1 MSDWNWPPPA
11 EPPTFE
17 SGPPTFERAP
27 GPPEFLA
34 PEADVTAPPTPA
46 APAPAR
52 DLAVPGWPRRAA
64 VGAAGLAALVLAG
77 VVGGVVGANLA
88 EDAPMAAPALSSRPV
103 IAPGAG
109 AGSEADAGGP
119 AGSGTDVRAVLAKVE
134 PSVVAIA
141 VSGRQGGGPGSGQ
154 GTGVILTPDG
164 EVLTNA
170 HVVEGARTIRVT
182 LFGENDSR
190 PAEVVGLDTGNDL
203 ALLRIP
209 DASGLPAAELGSSA
223 SLAVGDDVVA
233 VGNALG
239 LRGDPSVTRGIV
251 SGLGRSLDTLSG
263 LIQTDAAINPGNSGG
278 PLVDAGGRVVGI
290 NTAVAGRGGQN
301 IGFAIPID
309 GARPV
314 IERLRTGAP
323 AKAAAFLG
331 ITTSDTE
338 DGSRGAQVVEITASG
353 PAAQAGV
360 RAGDR
365 IVEIAGVPVVGSSEL
380 VGILRQQLAPG
391 QQVPVT
397 VVRDGA
403 EMTLSVTLGER
414 PDA

>member
-1 MSDWNWPPPA
+1 MSDSNWLPPDPLDA
-11 EPPTFE
+11 
-17 SGPPTFERAP
+17 AV
-27 GPPEFLA
+27 A
-34 PEADVTAPPTPA
+34 PEPVTAPPPS
-46 APAPAR
+46 PPSH
-52 DLAVPGWPRRAA
+52 WPRRAA
-64 VGAAGLAALVLAG
+64 QGAAGLCAMVLAG

-88 EDAPMAAPALSSRPV
+88 ENDAAPALAAQPALNFAGSGAELSRPT
-103 IAPGAG
+103 GA
-109 AGSEADAGGP
+109 
-119 AGSGTDVRAVLAKVE
+119 GTDVRAVLAKVE

-141 VSGRQGGGPGSGQ
+141 VRGASSGGE
-154 GTGVILTPDG
+154 GTGIILTPDG
-164 EVLTNA
+164 DVLTNA
-170 HVVEGARTIRVT
+170 HVAEGARSIRVT

-190 PAEVVGLDTGNDL
+190 AAELVGLDPNNDL

-209 DASGLPAAELGSSA
+209 GAHGLPAAELGSSA

-251 SGLGRSLDTLSG
+251 SALGRSLDNLTG

-309 GARPV
+309 AARPV

-323 AKAAAFLG
+323 ARAAAFLG
-331 ITTSDTE
+331 ITTSDTD
-338 DGSRGAQVVEITASG
+338 DGSRGASVVEVTAGG
-353 PAAQAGV
+353 PAADAGM

-365 IVEIAGVPVVGSSEL
+365 IVEIAGTPVVGSSEL
-380 VGILRQQLAPG
+380 VGILRQQLTPG
-391 QQVPVT
+391 QQVPVK

-403 EMTLSVTLGER
+403 EVVLTVTLGER

>member
-1 MSDWNWPPPA
+1 MSDWNWPPPP

-17 SGPPTFERAP
+17 KPER
-27 GPPEFLA
+27 PEFLA
-34 PEADVTAPPTPA
+34 PEAS
-46 APAPAR
+46 APAEDPPAS
-52 DLAVPGWPRRAA
+52 GWPRRAA
-64 VGAAGLAALVLAG
+64 VGAAGLAAMILAG

-88 EDAPMAAPALSSRPV
+88 EDTPAAAPAFASRPV
-103 IAPGAG
+103 IAPGP
-109 AGSEADAGGP
+109 GSDATATRPTGT
-119 AGSGTDVRAVLAKVE
+119 GTDVRAVLAKVE

-141 VSGRQGGGPGSGQ
+141 VSGRQGGAGQ
-154 GTGVILTPDG
+154 GTGIILTPDG

-190 PAEVVGLDTGNDL
+190 PAELVGLDTGNDL
-203 ALLRIP
+203 ALLRIS
-209 DASGLPAAELGSSA
+209 DAGGLPAAELGSSA

-239 LRGDPSVTRGIV
+239 LRGAPSVTRGIV

-314 IERLRTGAP
+314 IERLRSGAP
-323 AKAAAFLG
+323 ARAAAFLG

-338 DGSRGAQVVEITASG
+338 DGSRGAQVVEIAAGG
-353 PAAQAGV
+353 PAAQAGM

-397 VVRDGA
+397 VVRDGS
-403 EMTLSVTLGER
+403 EQTLSVTLGER

>member
-1 MSDWNWPPPA
+1 MSDWNWSPPDPI
-11 EPPTFE
+11 PPDPPE
-17 SGPPTFERAP
+17 SETP
-27 GPPEFLA
+27 GPPEFLL
-34 PEADVTAPPTPA
+34 PEPPPPPPPA
-46 APAPAR
+46 EASG
-52 DLAVPGWPRRAA
+52 LPGWPRRAA
-64 VGAAGLAALVLAG
+64 LGAAGLAALVLAG
-77 VVGGVVGANLA
+77 MVGGVVGANLA
-88 EDAPMAAPALSSRPV
+88 EDSPAVAPALAGRPV
-103 IAPGAG
+103 VAPGSG
-109 AGSEADAGGP
+109 AEVPRSTG
-119 AGSGTDVRAVLAKVE
+119 GTDVRAVLAKVE

-141 VSGRQGGGPGSGQ
+141 VTGRQGGGAGS
-154 GTGVILTPDG
+154 GVILTPDG

-182 LFGENDSR
+182 LFGENDARS
-190 PAEVVGLDTGNDL
+190 AEVIGLDSANDL
-203 ALLRIP
+203 ALVRIQN
-209 DASGLPAAELGSSA
+209 ASGLPAAELGSSA

-251 SGLGRSLDTLSG
+251 SGLGRSLDSLSG

-290 NTAVAGRGGQN
+290 NTAVAGRVGQN

-323 AKAAAFLG
+323 ARAAAFLG

-338 DGSRGAQVVEITASG
+338 DGSRGAQVVEITAGG
-353 PAAQAGV
+353 PADKAGL

-365 IVEIAGVPVVGSSEL
+365 IVTIAGTPVVGSSEL

-397 VVRDGA
+397 VVRDGSELA
-403 EMTLSVTLGER
+403 LTVTLGER

>member
-1 MSDWNWPPPA
+1 A
-11 EPPTFE
+11 
-17 SGPPTFERAP
+17 
-27 GPPEFLA
+27 L
-34 PEADVTAPPTPA
+34 
-46 APAPAR
+46 
-52 DLAVPGWPRRAA
+52 
-64 VGAAGLAALVLAG
+64 GAAGLTALLLAG

-88 EDAPMAAPALSSRPV
+88 EDNQVAAPVVSRPV
-103 IAPGAG
+103 ISSGSDSSAGEPVARPGT
-109 AGSEADAGGP
+109 
-119 AGSGTDVRAVLAKVE
+119 SGTDVRAVLAKVE
-134 PSVVAIA
+134 PSVVAISVRGQA
-141 VSGRQGGGPGSGQ
+141 GGGQ

-190 PAEVVGLDTGNDL
+190 SAELVGLDSNNDL
-203 ALLRIP
+203 ALLRITG
-209 DASGLPAAELGSSA
+209 ASGLPAAELGSSDE
-223 SLAVGDDVVA
+223 LAVGDDVIA

-251 SGLGRSLDTLSG
+251 SALGRSLDSLSG

-309 GARPV
+309 AARSV

-338 DGSRGAQVVEITASG
+338 DGSRGAEVIEVNPGG
-353 PAAQAGV
+353 PAAGAGI

-365 IVEIAGVPVVGSSEL
+365 IVEIAGMPVVGSSEL
-380 VGILRQQLAPG
+380 VGILAQHLAPA
-391 QQVPVT
+391 QVVPVT
-397 VVRDGA
+397 VIRDGS
-403 EMTLSVTLGER
+403 ELTLNVTLGER

>member
-1 MSDWNWPPPA
+1 MSDWNWLPPDPLAAAPEPVDGPSPPP
-11 EPPTFE
+11 PH
-17 SGPPTFERAP
+17 
-27 GPPEFLA
+27 
-34 PEADVTAPPTPA
+34 
-46 APAPAR
+46 
-52 DLAVPGWPRRAA
+52 WPRRAA
-64 VGAAGLAALVLAG
+64 LGAAGLCALVLAG

-88 EDAPMAAPALSSRPV
+88 EDGPAPALSARPV
-103 IAPGAG
+103 V
-109 AGSEADAGGP
+109 EAEKDAGGGP
-119 AGSGTDVRAVLAKVE
+119 AADLSRPTGSGTDVGAVLAKVE

-141 VSGRQGGGPGSGQ
+141 VRGDNGGGQ
-154 GTGVILTPDG
+154 GTGIILTPDG

-170 HVVEGARTIRVT
+170 HVAEGARTIRVT

-190 PAEVVGLDTGNDL
+190 PAELVGLDSGNDL
-203 ALLRIP
+203 ALLRITGAR
-209 DASGLPAAELGSSA
+209 DLPAAELGSSA

-251 SGLGRSLDTLSG
+251 SGLGRSLDSLTG

-323 AKAAAFLG
+323 ARAAAFLG

-338 DGSRGAQVVEITASG
+338 DGSRGAQVVEVTSGG
-353 PAAQAGV
+353 PAAQAGM

-365 IVEIAGVPVVGSSEL
+365 IVEIAGTPVVGSSEL
-380 VGILRQQLAPG
+380 VGILRTQFAPG

-403 EMTLSVTLGER
+403 EVVLTVTLGER

>member
-1 MSDWNWPPPA
+1 
-11 EPPTFE
+11 
-17 SGPPTFERAP
+17 
-27 GPPEFLA
+27 
-34 PEADVTAPPTPA
+34 
-46 APAPAR
+46 
-52 DLAVPGWPRRAA
+52 
-64 VGAAGLAALVLAG
+64 
-77 VVGGVVGANLA
+77 GGQ
-88 EDAPMAAPALSSRPV
+88 
-103 IAPGAG
+103 
-109 AGSEADAGGP
+109 
-119 AGSGTDVRAVLAKVE
+119 GSG
-134 PSVVAIA
+134 I
-141 VSGRQGGGPGSGQ
+141 
-154 GTGVILTPDG
+154 ILTPDG

-190 PAEVVGLDTGNDL
+190 AAELIGLDSGNDL
-203 ALLRIP
+203 ALVRIQG
-209 DASGLPAAELGSSA
+209 ASGLPAAELGSSA

-251 SGLGRSLDTLSG
+251 SGLGRSLDSLTD

-323 AKAAAFLG
+323 ARAAAFLG
-331 ITTSDTE
+331 ITTSDAE
-338 DGSRGAQVVEITASG
+338 DGSRGAQVVEVTAGG
-353 PAAQAGV
+353 PADQAGM

-365 IVEIAGVPVVGSSEL
+365 VVAIAGVPVVGSSEL
-380 VGILRQQLAPG
+380 VGILRQQLTPG

-397 VVRDGA
+397 VVRDGSELA
-403 EMTLSVTLGER
+403 LTVTLGER

>member
-1 MSDWNWPPPA
+1 MSDWNWSPPDPIPPDPPA
-11 EPPTFE
+11 SET
-17 SGPPTFERAP
+17 P
-27 GPPEFLA
+27 GPPEFLL
-34 PEADVTAPPTPA
+34 PEPPPPPPPA
-46 APAPAR
+46 EASG
-52 DLAVPGWPRRAA
+52 LPGWPRRAA
-64 VGAAGLAALVLAG
+64 LGAAGLAALVLAG

-88 EDAPMAAPALSSRPV
+88 EDSPAAAPALAGRPMV
-103 IAPGAG
+103 APGSG
-109 AGSEADAGGP
+109 AEVPRP
-119 AGSGTDVRAVLAKVE
+119 AGGTDVRAVLAKVE

-141 VSGRQGGGPGSGQ
+141 VTGRQGGGAGS
-154 GTGVILTPDG
+154 GVILTPDG

-182 LFGENDSR
+182 VFGENDARS
-190 PAEVVGLDTGNDL
+190 AEVIGLDSANDL
-203 ALLRIP
+203 ALVRIQN
-209 DASGLPAAELGSSA
+209 ASGLPAAELGSSA

-251 SGLGRSLDTLSG
+251 SGLGRSLDSFTG

-323 AKAAAFLG
+323 ARAAAFLG

-338 DGSRGAQVVEITASG
+338 DGSRGAQVVEITAGG
-353 PAAQAGV
+353 PADKAGL

-365 IVEIAGVPVVGSSEL
+365 IVTIAGTPVVGSSEL

-397 VVRDGA
+397 VVRDGSELA
-403 EMTLSVTLGER
+403 LTVTLGER

>member
-1 MSDWNWPPPA
+1 M
-11 EPPTFE
+11 
-17 SGPPTFERAP
+17 
-27 GPPEFLA
+27 
-34 PEADVTAPPTPA
+34 
-46 APAPAR
+46 
-52 DLAVPGWPRRAA
+52 
-64 VGAAGLAALVLAG
+64 VLAG
-77 VVGGVVGANLA
+77 AVGGVVGANLA
-88 EDAPMAAPALSSRPV
+88 ENDAAPVLAARPALDSGGGSGAELSRPT
-103 IAPGAG
+103 GA
-109 AGSEADAGGP
+109 
-119 AGSGTDVRAVLAKVE
+119 GTDVRAILAKVE

-141 VSGRQGGGPGSGQ
+141 VRGASGGGE
-154 GTGVILTPDG
+154 GTGIILTPGG

-170 HVVEGARTIRVT
+170 HVAEGARSIRVT

-190 PAEVVGLDTGNDL
+190 AAEVVGLDSNNDL

-209 DASGLPAAELGSSA
+209 GAHGLPAAELGSSA

-251 SGLGRSLDTLSG
+251 SALGRSLDNLTG

-323 AKAAAFLG
+323 ARAAAFLG

-338 DGSRGAQVVEITASG
+338 DGSRGAQGVEVTSGG
-353 PAAQAGV
+353 PAAQAGM

-365 IVEIAGVPVVGSSEL
+365 IVEIAGTPVVGSSEL
-380 VGILRQQLAPG
+380 VGILRQQLNPG
-391 QQVPVT
+391 QEVPVK

-403 EMTLSVTLGER
+403 EVVLTITLGER

>member
-1 MSDWNWPPPA
+1 MSDWNWSPPSEPPAFATPPA
-11 EPPTFE
+11 EPEFL
-17 SGPPTFERAP
+17 PPEPRPAAKTSPP
-27 GPPEFLA
+27 GPG
-34 PEADVTAPPTPA
+34 TH
-46 APAPAR
+46 R
-52 DLAVPGWPRRAA
+52 WPRLAA
-64 VGAAGLAALVLAG
+64 LSAAGLAALVLAG

-88 EDAPMAAPALSSRPV
+88 EDGPSAAPALTGRPV
-103 IAPGAG
+103 IAPGSDSAP
-109 AGSEADAGGP
+109 GSGSGEAATRPG
-119 AGSGTDVRAVLAKVE
+119 GSGTDVRAVLAKVE

-141 VSGRQGGGPGSGQ
+141 VGGRQGTAGQ
-154 GTGVILTPDG
+154 GTGIILTSDG

-170 HVVEGARTIRVT
+170 HVVEGARSIRVT
-182 LFGENDSR
+182 VFGENDSR
-190 PAEVVGLDTGNDL
+190 PAELVGLDSGNDL
-203 ALLRIP
+203 ALLRIQG
-209 DASGLPAAELGSSA
+209 ASGLTPAELGSSA

-239 LRGDPSVTRGIV
+239 LRGDPTVTRGIV
-251 SGLGRSLDTLSG
+251 SGLGRSLDSLTG

-278 PLVDAGGRVVGI
+278 PLVDADGRVVGI

-314 IERLRTGAP
+314 IERLRTGTP
-323 AKAAAFLG
+323 ARAAAFLG

-338 DGSRGAQVVEITASG
+338 DGSRGAQVIEITAGG
-353 PAAQAGV
+353 PAASAGM

-380 VGILRQQLAPG
+380 VGILRQQLDPG
-391 QQVPVT
+391 QQVPVK
-397 VVRDGA
+397 VVRDGTELA
-403 EMTLSVTLGER
+403 LTVTLGER

>member
-1 MSDWNWPPPA
+1 MSDWNWSPPSEPPA
-11 EPPTFE
+11 FEADPT
-17 SGPPTFERAP
+17 R
-27 GPPEFLA
+27 PEFLA
-34 PEADVTAPPTPA
+34 PEPPP
-46 APAPAR
+46 PAPAEDR
-52 DLAVPGWPRRAA
+52 RVPPWPRRAA
-64 VGAAGLAALVLAG
+64 LGAAGLAALVLAG

-88 EDAPMAAPALSSRPV
+88 EDRPAAAPALSAEPV
-103 IAPGAG
+103 IAPGSASGG
-109 AGSEADAGGP
+109 AVKSP
-119 AGSGTDVRAVLAKVE
+119 AGNGTTDVRAVLAKVE

-141 VSGRQGGGPGSGQ
+141 VTGRQGGGQ
-154 GTGVILTPDG
+154 GTGIILTPNG

-182 LFGENDSR
+182 VFGENDSR
-190 PAEVVGLDTGNDL
+190 RAELVGLDSSNDL
-203 ALLRIP
+203 ALVRIQ

-251 SGLGRSLDTLSG
+251 SGLGRSLDSLTS

-323 AKAAAFLG
+323 ARATAFLG

-338 DGSRGAQVVEITASG
+338 DGSRGAQVIEVTAGG
-353 PAAQAGV
+353 PAASAGM

-391 QQVPVT
+391 QQVPVK
-397 VVRDGA
+397 VMRDGSEVA
-403 EMTLSVTLGER
+403 LTVTLGER

>member
-1 MSDWNWPPPA
+1 MSDWNWLPPDPLDAAVGPEPAPPLPAPPP
-11 EPPTFE
+11 
-17 SGPPTFERAP
+17 R
-27 GPPEFLA
+27 
-34 PEADVTAPPTPA
+34 
-46 APAPAR
+46 
-52 DLAVPGWPRRAA
+52 WPRRAA
-64 VGAAGLAALVLAG
+64 LAAAGLCALVLAG
-77 VVGGVVGANLA
+77 TVGGVVGANLA
-88 EDAPMAAPALSSRPV
+88 ENDTAPALAVRRALDS
-103 IAPGAG
+103 G
-109 AGSEADAGGP
+109 GSGSDLSPAAGG
-119 AGSGTDVRAVLAKVE
+119 GTGVRAVLAKVE

-141 VSGRQGGGPGSGQ
+141 VRGASSGGE
-154 GTGVILTPDG
+154 GTGIILTPDG

-170 HVVEGARTIRVT
+170 HVAEGARSIRVT
-182 LFGENDSR
+182 LFGDNDSR
-190 PAEVVGLDTGNDL
+190 AAELVGLDSDNDL
-203 ALLRIP
+203 ALLRISG
-209 DASGLPAAELGSSA
+209 AHGLPAAELGSSA

-251 SGLGRSLDTLSG
+251 SALGRSLDNLTG

-309 GARPV
+309 AARPV

-323 AKAAAFLG
+323 ARAAAFLG

-338 DGSRGAQVVEITASG
+338 DGSRGASVIEVTAGG
-353 PAAQAGV
+353 PAAAAGM

-365 IVEIAGVPVVGSSEL
+365 IVEIAGTPVVGSSEL
-380 VGILRQQLAPG
+380 VGILRQQLTPG
-391 QQVPVT
+391 QQVPVK
-397 VVRDGA
+397 VVREGS
-403 EMTLSVTLGER
+403 EVVLTITLGER

>member
-1 MSDWNWPPPA
+1 MSDWNWLPPDPLDA
-11 EPPTFE
+11 
-17 SGPPTFERAP
+17 AV
-27 GPPEFLA
+27 A
-34 PEADVTAPPTPA
+34 PEPVTAPPSSP
-46 APAPAR
+46 PH
-52 DLAVPGWPRRAA
+52 WPRRAA
-64 VGAAGLAALVLAG
+64 LAAAGLCAMVLAG
-77 VVGGVVGANLA
+77 AVGGVVGANLA
-88 EDAPMAAPALSSRPV
+88 ENDAAPVLAARPALDSGGGSGAELSRPT
-103 IAPGAG
+103 GA
-109 AGSEADAGGP
+109 
-119 AGSGTDVRAVLAKVE
+119 GTDVRAILAKVE

-141 VSGRQGGGPGSGQ
+141 VRGASGGGE
-154 GTGVILTPDG
+154 GTGIILTPGG

-170 HVVEGARTIRVT
+170 HVAEGARSIRVT

-190 PAEVVGLDTGNDL
+190 AAEVVGLDSNNDL

-209 DASGLPAAELGSSA
+209 GAHGLPAAELGSSA

-251 SGLGRSLDTLSG
+251 SALGRSLDNLTG

-323 AKAAAFLG
+323 ARTAAFLG
-331 ITTSDTE
+331 ITTSDAE
-338 DGSRGAQVVEITASG
+338 DGSRGAAVVEVTAGG
-353 PAAQAGV
+353 PAAAAGM

-365 IVEIAGVPVVGSSEL
+365 IVEIAGTPVVGSSEL
-380 VGILRQQLAPG
+380 VGILRQQLNPG
-391 QQVPVT
+391 QEVPVK

-403 EMTLSVTLGER
+403 EVVLTITLGER

>member
-1 MSDWNWPPPA
+1 MSDWNWTPPSEPPSEPPA
-11 EPPTFE
+11 FEADPT
-17 SGPPTFERAP
+17 R
-27 GPPEFLA
+27 PEFLA
-34 PEADVTAPPTPA
+34 PEPPPPAPPEARTVPA
-46 APAPAR
+46 
-52 DLAVPGWPRRAA
+52 WPRRAA
-64 VGAAGLAALVLAG
+64 LGAAGLAALVLAG

-88 EDAPMAAPALSSRPV
+88 EDPPAVAPALSGRP
-103 IAPGAG
+103 AMAT
-109 AGSEADAGGP
+109 GSDSTAAATDRP
-119 AGSGTDVRAVLAKVE
+119 AGSGTGTDVRAVLAKVE
-134 PSVVAIA
+134 PSVVAIS
-141 VSGRQGGGPGSGQ
+141 VSGRQGGGQ
-154 GTGVILTPDG
+154 GTGIILTPDG

-170 HVVEGARTIRVT
+170 HVVERARTIRVT
-182 LFGENDSR
+182 IFGENDSR
-190 PAEVVGLDTGNDL
+190 SAELVGLDSGNDL
-203 ALLRIP
+203 ALLRIQG
-209 DASGLPAAELGSSA
+209 ASGLPAAELGSSA

-251 SGLGRSLDTLSG
+251 SGLGRSLDSLTG

-309 GARPV
+309 GARAV

-338 DGSRGAQVVEITASG
+338 DGSRGAQVVEITAGG
-353 PAAQAGV
+353 PAASAGM

-365 IVEIAGVPVVGSSEL
+365 IVEINGVPVVGSSEL

-391 QQVPVT
+391 QQVPVK
-397 VVRDGA
+397 VVRDGS
-403 EMTLSVTLGER
+403 EVTLTVTLGER

>member
-1 MSDWNWPPPA
+1 MSDWNWSPPDPLPPDPPA
-11 EPPTFE
+11 FAAE
-17 SGPPTFERAP
+17 P
-27 GPPEFLA
+27 GPPEFLSPEPP
-34 PEADVTAPPTPA
+34 PEAPA
-46 APAPAR
+46 DRP
-52 DLAVPGWPRRAA
+52 AVPGWPRRAA
-64 VGAAGLAALVLAG
+64 LAAAGLAALVLAG

-88 EDAPMAAPALSSRPV
+88 EDSQIAAPALSGRPV
-103 IAPGAG
+103 VAPGADGGG
-109 AGSEADAGGP
+109 AAPRP

-141 VSGRQGGGPGSGQ
+141 VTGRQGGGQGS
-154 GTGVILTPDG
+154 GVILTPDG

-182 LFGENDSR
+182 VFGENDSR
-190 PAEVVGLDTGNDL
+190 PAEVVGLDSGNDL
-203 ALLRIP
+203 ALLRIQG
-209 DASGLPAAELGSSA
+209 ASGLPAAELGSSA

-251 SGLGRSLDTLSG
+251 SGLGRSLDSLTG

-301 IGFAIPID
+301 IGFAIPMD

-314 IERLRTGAP
+314 IERLRAGAP
-323 AKAAAFLG
+323 ARAAAFLG

-338 DGSRGAQVVEITASG
+338 DGSRGAQVVEITAGG
-353 PAAQAGV
+353 PAEKAGL

-365 IVEIAGVPVVGSSEL
+365 IVAIAGVPVVGSSEL

-397 VVRDGA
+397 VVRDES
-403 EMTLSVTLGER
+403 EMALTVTLGER

>member
-1 MSDWNWPPPA
+1 MSDWNWSPPDPLSAPA

-17 SGPPTFERAP
+17 EGPAGPAFL
-27 GPPEFLA
+27 PPE
-34 PEADVTAPPTPA
+34 PSP
-46 APAPAR
+46 PAPAGR
-52 DLAVPGWPRRAA
+52 GGGPAWPRRAA
-64 VGAAGLAALVLAG
+64 LGAAGLAALVLAG

-88 EDAPMAAPALSSRPV
+88 EDGPASAPALASRPV
-103 IAPGAG
+103 IAPAPSSGG
-109 AGSEADAGGP
+109 DATRP

-141 VSGRQGGGPGSGQ
+141 VSGRQGGGQ
-154 GTGVILTPDG
+154 GTGIILTPDG

-170 HVVEGARTIRVT
+170 HVVDGAGTIRVT
-182 LFGENDSR
+182 VFGENDSR
-190 PAEVVGLDTGNDL
+190 RAELVGADAGNDL

-209 DASGLPAAELGSSA
+209 GASGLPAADLGSSA

-251 SGLGRSLDTLSG
+251 SALGRSLDSLTG

-314 IERLRTGAP
+314 IDRLRNGTP
-323 AKAAAFLG
+323 ARAAAFLG

-338 DGSRGAQVVEITASG
+338 DGSRGAQVVEVNAGG
-353 PAAQAGV
+353 PAAAAGL

-365 IVEIAGVPVVGSSEL
+365 IVEIAGTPVVGSSEL
-380 VGILRQQLAPG
+380 VGILRTQLAPG
-391 QQVPVT
+391 QQVPMKI
-397 VVRDGA
+397 VRDGA
-403 EMTLSVTLGER
+403 EVALTVTLGER